1 MNEFQKWTD
10 VSSAQK
16 LEKQLINVYVVNNQE
31 KDANK
36 DMKKDQKK
44 KETKILNKILDFS
57 HRVCAIVG
65 PIQKGQGGVIKSVQ

>member
-1 MNEFQKWTD
+1 M
-10 VSSAQK
+10 
-16 LEKQLINVYVVNNQE
+16 INVNVVNNQE
-31 KDANK
+31 RDANK
-36 DMKKDQKK
+36 DMKKDQKEK